1 MLAPKNRFKL
11 GLLFDRHERHLF
23 KHSVIRKLRL
33 RHLKHWFSCLKVG
46 QKISLGYGL
55 ALGVAILGT
64 TTGISIADQYHKEA
78 VKHEQDAIE
87 EAQSISELEIQL
99 LQVLLHQQQILML
112 LENRD
117 LLEQQYSYFLT
128 HVDLFK
134 KEWSEFKS
142 SEGDTKNPKV
152 EESPAEIETVRRFLQ
167 ANEEIPEAYL
177 QQTEAILK
185 AINAA
190 ELSPAEIQIFR
201 SQLLTFGSSPASLQL
216 KKFLQDLEQL
226 KVRAYKEYT
235 EAKTEFANVQVLRVQ
250 VIAGTLTLSVAIA
263 ILLAI
268 YTSRAIARPLQQVT
282 NIAQEATQTGNFDL
296 QAAVTTK
303 DEISILAT
311 ALNQLIRRVKQLL
324 QEQQAASTE
333 RLIQHEKMATLGQLI
348 AGVTHDINNP
358 INSIAGNLTHTDR
371 YLKDLLEHLHIYQ
384 QHYPEPA
391 SEIVEHAEAI
401 ELEFVEEDLPLM
413 LASLQQSAERIR
425 DISYSMRLFARAD
438 SSQKIAFDIHEGI
451 NSTLLILKHRLKAN
465 NNHREITVSKN
476 YGQFPKIKCFPGQLN
491 QVFMNLIGNSI
502 DALEDARDQS
512 KNSDDSELAPMPSI
526 QIQTEIIEDN
536 WVRIRI
542 ADNGSGIDEAL
553 KLRLFESFFTT
564 KDAGKGTGLGL
575 SMSHQIVTQKHGGK
589 LYCNSQPGQG
599 AEFVIELP
607 IG

>member
-1 MLAPKNRFKL
+1 M
-11 GLLFDRHERHLF
+11 
-23 KHSVIRKLRL
+23 
-33 RHLKHWFSCLKVG
+33 
-46 QKISLGYGL
+46 
-55 ALGVAILGT
+55 
-64 TTGISIADQYHKEA
+64 
-78 VKHEQDAIE
+78 
-87 EAQSISELEIQL
+87 
-99 LQVLLHQQQILML
+99 
-112 LENRD
+112 
-117 LLEQQYSYFLT
+117 
-128 HVDLFK
+128 
-134 KEWSEFKS
+134 
-142 SEGDTKNPKV
+142 
-152 EESPAEIETVRRFLQ
+152 
-167 ANEEIPEAYL
+167 
-177 QQTEAILK
+177 
-185 AINAA
+185 
-190 ELSPAEIQIFR
+190 
-201 SQLLTFGSSPASLQL
+201 
-216 KKFLQDLEQL
+216 
-226 KVRAYKEYT
+226 
-235 EAKTEFANVQVLRVQ
+235 
-250 VIAGTLTLSVAIA
+250 
-263 ILLAI
+263 
-268 YTSRAIARPLQQVT
+268 
-282 NIAQEATQTGNFDL
+282 
-296 QAAVTTK
+296 
-303 DEISILAT
+303 
-311 ALNQLIRRVKQLL
+311 
-324 QEQQAASTE
+324 
-333 RLIQHEKMATLGQLI
+333 
-348 AGVTHDINNP
+348 
-358 INSIAGNLTHTDR
+358 
-371 YLKDLLEHLHIYQ
+371 HIYQ

>member
-201 SQLLTFGSSPASLQL
+201 SQLLTFGSSP
-216 KKFLQDLEQL
+216 
-226 KVRAYKEYT
+226 YKEYT

-348 AGVTHDINNP
+348 A
-358 INSIAGNLTHTDR
+358 
-371 YLKDLLEHLHIYQ
+371 
-384 QHYPEPA
+384 
-391 SEIVEHAEAI
+391 
-401 ELEFVEEDLPLM
+401 
-413 LASLQQSAERIR
+413 
-425 DISYSMRLFARAD
+425 
-438 SSQKIAFDIHEGI
+438 
-451 NSTLLILKHRLKAN
+451 
-465 NNHREITVSKN
+465 
-476 YGQFPKIKCFPGQLN
+476 
-491 QVFMNLIGNSI
+491 
-502 DALEDARDQS
+502 
-512 KNSDDSELAPMPSI
+512 
-526 QIQTEIIEDN
+526 
-536 WVRIRI
+536 
-542 ADNGSGIDEAL
+542 
-553 KLRLFESFFTT
+553 
-564 KDAGKGTGLGL
+564 
-575 SMSHQIVTQKHGGK
+575 
-589 LYCNSQPGQG
+589 
-599 AEFVIELP
+599 
-607 IG
+607 

>member
-1 MLAPKNRFKL
+1 MPEPKNIFKL
-11 GLLFDRHERHLF
+11 SLLLDRHKSHFL
-23 KHSVIRKLRL
+23 KHSFMRKLRL

-46 QKISLGYGL
+46 QKISVGYGL

-64 TTGISIADQYHKEA
+64 ATGISIADQYHQQA
-78 VKHEQDAIE
+78 VRHEQNAIE
-87 EAQSISELEIQL
+87 ETQFISELQIQL
-99 LQVLLHQQQILML
+99 VQVLLHQQQILML

-117 LLEQQYSYFLT
+117 LLDQQYSYFLN
-128 HVDLFK
+128 HVALFK

-142 SEGDTKNPKV
+142 SEGDTKNHKV
-152 EESPAEIETVRRFLQ
+152 DESPAEINTVRRFLQ

-201 SQLLTFGSSPASLQL
+201 SQLLTFGSSPTSLQL
-216 KKFLQDLEQL
+216 KKFLQDIEQL
-226 KVRAYKEYT
+226 KVRAYKDYK

-250 VIAGTLTLSVAIA
+250 VIAGSMILSVAIA
-263 ILLAI
+263 IFLAI

-282 NIAQEATQTGNFDL
+282 HIAQEATQTGNFDL

-303 DEISILAT
+303 DEIGILAT

-324 QEQQAASTE
+324 QEQQATSTE

-358 INSIAGNLTHTDR
+358 INSISGNLTHTDR
-371 YLKDLLEHLHIYQ
+371 YLKDLLEHLQLYE
-384 QHYPEPA
+384 QHYPKPA

-401 ELEFVEEDLPLM
+401 ELEFIEEDIPLM

-465 NNHREITVSKN
+465 NNHSEITITKN
-476 YGQFPKIKCFPGQLN
+476 YGKLPKVKCFAGQLN
-491 QVFMNLIGNSI
+491 QVFMNIIGNGI
-502 DALEDARDQS
+502 DALEDAMDRS
-512 KNSDDSELAPMPSI
+512 KNSDNSELVLIPSI
-526 QIQTEIIEDN
+526 QIKTEIVEDN
-536 WVRIRI
+536 CVRITI
-542 ADNGSGIDEAL
+542 ADNGLGIDEAF

-589 LYCNSQPGQG
+589 LYCNSQFGQG